1 MAIFLPFCLL
11 SENLV
16 DDRINVLF
24 LFVWMDMEI
33 RIAGQHRGQLGFC
46 PVVEYVAGL
55 SDLLGIGEFITD
67 TE

>member
-24 LFVWMDMEI
+24 LFVWMYMEI
-33 RIAGQHRGQLGFC
+33 RIAGQHRRHLCLC
-46 PVVEYVAGL
+46 PVIEYVAWL
-55 SDLLGIGEFITD
+55 SDLLGIGKFITD
-67 TE
+67 AE

>member
-1 MAIFLPFCLL
+1 MY
-11 SENLV
+11 
-16 DDRINVLF
+16 
-24 LFVWMDMEI
+24 MEI
-33 RIAGQHRGQLGFC
+33 RIAGQHRGQLALC